1 MTEPEAIGSSTLCDA
16 LDGRGA
22 ITALVAQTPG
32 RHVQGT
38 AHTVTLTPGDNLA
51 LHLAL
56 AEAEP
61 GEILVAFGAGAAE
74 HGIFGEILARAALE
88 RGVVALV
95 TDGRIRDRA
104 RIADM
109 GLAVWAAGTS
119 PRKAAKAV
127 ADERRAPVAL
137 GDITVEHG
145 DHVIADDDGVVVAPR
160 ADRDGAL
167 ERARAI
173 LEHEATILAGLR
185 AGASTL
191 DLLHLHPT
199 TTTEGTR

>member
-1 MTEPEAIGSSTLCDA
+1 MTSRDAIGSSTLCDA

-32 RHVQGT
+32 RHVRGT
-38 AHTVTLTPGDNLA
+38 AHTVTLAPGDNLA
-51 LHLAL
+51 LHLAI
-56 AEAEP
+56 AEAAP
-61 GEILVAFGAGAAE
+61 GDVLVAFGAGAAD
-74 HGIFGEILARAALE
+74 HGIFGEILAQAALE

-104 RIADM
+104 RVASM

-127 ADERRAPVAL
+127 AGERGGRVAL
-137 GDITVEHG
+137 GDTAVEHG
-145 DHVIADDDGVVVAPR
+145 DLVIADDDGVVVAPR
-160 ADRDGAL
+160 ADRDAAL
-167 ERARAI
+167 ERARLI
-173 LEHEATILAGLR
+173 LEHEATVLDGLR

-191 DLLHLHPT
+191 DLLNLHPT
-199 TTTEGTR
+199 TTREGTR